1 MIRFYKTLPHL
12 IFIALTVSILSPSL
26 VELNNRYVFLGV
38 VILIEIALVFHWKS
52 KPAHDIVLI
61 VFIFLFLWEF
71 FTTKRPNPNPMLYPQ
86 PENVFAAIMTD
97 WKKILIGFRSSMGLL
112 FTALSLGYGLGI
124 ILGMLVGWFDR
135 PRKALFPIARVLA
148 PIPAIIYTPY
158 AIGVLP
164 SFRAASIFI
173 IFSSIFW
180 QVFILMVNTV
190 STIERKTL
198 DSAKTLNTKTVPLF
212 FQILLPYCL
221 PRLFSNMG
229 IQLTTAFMV
238 LTAAELLGAKAGL
251 GYYVRFNGDFAN
263 YTKVIAG
270 IIIIGVVVTMLNKA
284 LVIVQKLVI
293 RWR

>member
-1 MIRFYKTLPHL
+1 MIRFYKALPHL
-12 IFIALTVSILSPSL
+12 VFIALLVSILSPSL

-38 VILIEIALVFHWKS
+38 VILIEIALIFHWKS
-52 KPAHDIVLI
+52 KPAHDIALI
-61 VFIFLFLWEF
+61 VFVFLFLWEF

-86 PENVFAAIMTD
+86 PENVFAAIITD
-97 WKKILIGFRSSMGLL
+97 WKKILTGFWSSMRLL

-135 PRKALFPIARVLA
+135 PRRALFPIARVIA

-212 FQILLPYCL
+212 LQILLPYCL
-221 PRLFSNMG
+221 PRLFSSMG
-229 IQLTTAFMV
+229 VQLTTAFMV

-263 YTKVIAG
+263 YTKVITG
-270 IIIIGVVVTMLNKA
+270 IIIIGVVVTLLNRA
-284 LVIVQKLVI
+284 LVVVQKLII

>member
-1 MIRFYKTLPHL
+1 MIRLYKILPHL
-12 IFIALTVSILSPSL
+12 IFMALVVSILSPSL
-26 VELNNRYVFLGV
+26 VELNNRHVFLGV
-38 VILIEIALVFHWKS
+38 VVLIEIALIFHWKS
-52 KPAHDIVLI
+52 KPAHDIALI
-61 VFIFLFLWEF
+61 VFSFLFLWEF
-71 FTTKRPNPNPMLYPQ
+71 ITTKRPNPNPMLYPQ
-86 PENVFAAIMTD
+86 PENVFAVIITD
-97 WKKILIGFRSSMGLL
+97 WKKILIGFGSSMRLL
-112 FTALSLGYGLGI
+112 FTALCLGYGLGI
-124 ILGMLVGWFDR
+124 VLGMLVGWFER
-135 PRKALFPIARVLA
+135 PRKALFPIARVIA
-148 PIPAIIYTPY
+148 PIPAIVYTPY

-190 STIERKTL
+190 STIERRTL
-198 DSAKTLNTKTVPLF
+198 DSAKTLNTKPIPLF
-212 FQILLPYCL
+212 LQILFPYCL

-263 YTKVIAG
+263 YTKVITG
-270 IIIIGVVVTMLNKA
+270 IIIIGLVVTLLNKL
-284 LVIVQKLVI
+284 LVVLQKIII